1 MSFKTKILKN
11 TIENITFTVDL
22 LEKNNVVG
30 LPTETVY
37 GLGGRADKDEVI
49 KKYIVLNSDPLVIH

>member
-11 TIENITFTVDL
+11 TLENITFTANL
-22 LEKNNVVG
+22 LKKNNVIG

-49 KKYIVLNSDPLVIH
+49 KK

>member
-1 MSFKTKILKN
+1 MILKTKILKN
-11 TIENITFTVDL
+11 TIANITL
-22 LEKNNVVG
+22 LAESLKKNNVIG

-49 KKYIVLNSDPLVIH
+49 KKIYSIKKRPLVIH

>member
-11 TIENITFTVDL
+11 TLENITFTADL
-22 LEKNNVVG
+22 LKKNNVVG

-49 KKYIVLNSDPLVIH
+49 KKYIILKSAP